1 MLNRRHNC
9 GKLKW
14 NYPNNVVYNYFKKI
28 SDTHDPSLSE
38 SRSVSAISAISDSD
52 GEDVS
57 SGMSKTDFS
66 ATQRNVSTSSQD
78 EVNVLR
84 NYRVRKAKTTIKKC
98 KQKGLRF
105 SKRICALSSDIFH
118 NPAKVTDAELK
129 EVSQV
134 CIEALGSDFDM
145 EQQSAGSYVSS
156 SSDEERRTTKRLKKE
171 KPERKLF
178 ELQSPLRKKRIPDSR
193 ADFYSNKTRMLS
205 SLGTNTLYR
214 RQQLH
219 VQSQARRNWD
229 SYARQTGI
237 GYGQFEHYSSHP
249 PPQEQGYYDPRNDPR
264 IGNIGNAQFRLNEA
278 AQLEFQQR
286 PRHQR
291 SVPIADTENMRV
303 TMKAEVSPADSQFMT
318 STPKESSYDGS
329 IELDPALL
337 QDETFD
343 DSYAEQKRAL
353 EEAEAAAVGET
364 NPHPHLASSGGL
376 PDRNTQD
383 HLASFSGVLPDR
395 NPHDQLGVLPNRNP
409 QDHLASSS
417 GVLPDRNPPS
427 WECCPTEIRR
437 IIWPVFRECCPTE
450 IRMISWECWPT
461 EIRSIT
467 WPVLRE
473 CCPTEI
479 RM

>member
-1 MLNRRHNC
+1 
-9 GKLKW
+9 
-14 NYPNNVVYNYFKKI
+14 
-28 SDTHDPSLSE
+28 
-38 SRSVSAISAISDSD
+38 
-52 GEDVS
+52 
-57 SGMSKTDFS
+57 MSKTDFS
-66 ATQRNVSTSSQD
+66 ATQRNVSTSLQD

-84 NYRVRKAKTTIKKC
+84 NYRVRKAKQTIKKC
-98 KQKGLRF
+98 KQNGLKF

-118 NPAKVTDAELK
+118 NPAKVTDAELR

-156 SSDEERRTTKRLKKE
+156 SSDEERRTTKRLKKG

-178 ELQSPLRKKRIPDSR
+178 ELQSPPRKKRIPDSR

-219 VQSQARRNWD
+219 VQSQARRSWD
-229 SYARQTGI
+229 SYARETGI

-249 PPQEQGYYDPRNDPR
+249 PLQEQGYYDPRNDPR

-337 QDETFD
+337 QDETYD
-343 DSYAEQKRAL
+343 ESYAEQKRAL

-364 NPHPHLASSGGL
+364 NPHPHLASSG
-376 PDRNTQD
+376 
-383 HLASFSGVLPDR
+383 
-395 NPHDQLGVLPNRNP
+395 VLPNRNP
-409 QDHLASSS
+409 QHHLASSS
-417 GVLPDRNPPS
+417 GVLPDRNPHHQLGVLPNRNPQHHLAS
-427 WECCPTEIRR
+427 SSGVLPDRNPHVDSPHFDPLDGQNNGQEIGKYFIHILLFINFLCPLLL
-437 IIWPVFRECCPTE
+437 
-450 IRMISWECWPT
+450 
-461 EIRSIT
+461 IT
-467 WPVLRE
+467 RKCV
-473 CCPTEI
+473 
-479 RM
+479 

>member
-1 MLNRRHNC
+1 
-9 GKLKW
+9 
-14 NYPNNVVYNYFKKI
+14 
-28 SDTHDPSLSE
+28 
-38 SRSVSAISAISDSD
+38 
-52 GEDVS
+52 
-57 SGMSKTDFS
+57 MSKTDFS
-66 ATQRNVSTSSQD
+66 ATQCNVSTSLQD

-84 NYRVRKAKTTIKKC
+84 NYRIRKAKSTIKKC

-118 NPAKVTDAELK
+118 NPAKVTDAELNQ
-129 EVSQV
+129 VSQV

-171 KPERKLF
+171 KLF

-303 TMKAEVSPADSQFMT
+303 TMDAEVSPADSQFMT
-318 STPKESSYDGS
+318 STPKESSYDAS
-329 IELDPALL
+329 IELDPALF
-337 QDETFD
+337 QDETYD
-343 DSYAEQKRAL
+343 ESYAEQKRAL
-353 EEAEAAAVGET
+353 EEAEAAAVGAT
-364 NPHPHLASSGGL
+364 NPHPHLASSE
-376 PDRNTQD
+376 
-383 HLASFSGVLPDR
+383 
-395 NPHDQLGVLPNRNP
+395 VLPNRNP
-409 QDHLASSS
+409 QHHLASSS
-417 GVLPDRNPPS
+417 GVLPDRNPHHQLGVLPNS
-427 WECCPTEIRR
+427 NPQHHLASSSGVLPDRNPHVDSPHFDPLDGQNNGQEIG
-437 IIWPVFRECCPTE
+437 
-450 IRMISWECWPT
+450 
-461 EIRSIT
+461 
-467 WPVLRE
+467 
-473 CCPTEI
+473 
-479 RM
+479 

>member
-52 GEDVS
+52 GEDVDVS

-84 NYRVRKAKTTIKKC
+84 NYRIRKAKTTIKKC

-118 NPAKVTDAELK
+118 NPAKVTDAELNQ
-129 EVSQV
+129 VSQV

-171 KPERKLF
+171 KLF

-318 STPKESSYDGS
+318 STPKSTPKESSYDCS
-329 IELDPALL
+329 VELDPALL

-343 DSYAEQKRAL
+343 DSYAAQKRAL

-376 PDRNTQD
+376 P
-383 HLASFSGVLPDR
+383 A
-395 NPHDQLGVLPNRNP
+395 
-409 QDHLASSS
+409 
-417 GVLPDRNPPS
+417 
-427 WECCPTEIRR
+427 EIRR

-450 IRMISWECWPT
+450 IRMSSWECWPT